1 LNHPLLEGLA
11 STDRAARVEACRA
24 APEDPAAT
32 LLAPALGRSLGD
44 SDKAV
49 ARAASD
55 ALVAI
60 GRSVGGVD
68 AVLKDALAAPDA
80 ESRWTA
86 AFTAARL
93 EPPGPRLLPALVE
106 ALSCDDG
113 DIRWAAARI
122 LVDMSR
128 LHGEVVPLLIGL
140 ARSDPQPGV
149 RRMSIHTLRKLVGT
163 HPEIDDALLGATDDE
178 ATPVRRAALTA
189 LAGIPEPTDAL
200 LARLTTILTHDAD
213 ASSQRLAALALGELG
228 ERRGD
233 LPEPAGRALA
243 NAVGAAA
250 DADLR
255 RAAERARRRLGHTS
269 CAEEKL

>member
-1 LNHPLLEGLA
+1 MSHPLLDRLA
-11 STDRAARVEACRA
+11 STDPKARVDACRA

-32 LLAPALGRSLGD
+32 LLAPALGRALGD
-44 SDKAV
+44 PDKAV

-55 ALVAI
+55 ALVTI

-68 AVLKDALAAPDA
+68 AVLKEALAAPDSA
-80 ESRWTA
+80 SRWGA

-93 EPPGPRLLPALVE
+93 EPPEPRLLPALVE
-106 ALSCDDG
+106 AFSCDDG
-113 DIRWAAARI
+113 DIRWTAARI

-140 ARSDPQPGV
+140 ARTDPQPGV

-163 HPEIDDALLGATDDE
+163 HPGIDDALLGATDDE
-178 ATPVRRAALTA
+178 ETPVRRAALTA
-189 LAGIPEPTDAL
+189 LAGIPEPSDAL

-213 ASSQRLAALALGELG
+213 AASQRLAALALGELG

-233 LPEPAGRALA
+233 LPDSAARALA
-243 NAVGAAA
+243 NAVGAVA
-250 DADLR
+250 DGDLR
-255 RAAERARRRLGHTS
+255 RAAERARRRVGHTP
-269 CAEEKL
+269 CAEENL